1 MLTHHVCYSSYADRS
16 KPRPLEVAT
25 AEDRMLSYQ
34 KLPQWLQISL
44 AFPLIFL
51 NGWLIG
57 LLYHFLQPISSIVIT
72 ACLVTFLLD
81 YPIAF
86 LERRGLPRALSI
98 GLVLIIAIALV
109 GAVGFGLLP
118 IVFQQLQEFVNRL
131 PAWLTAAQQQVDSLS
146 TLPIFQDI
154 PIELTNLT
162 AGLSERVTQTLQLA
176 SRKAIFLAV
185 ETINSALNLL
195 LILVLTILLVFS
207 GEPLWNGLWSWLPAP
222 WRERIQDSLKQ
233 SFQSY
238 FAGQAIVSTIQ
249 GVSLMTVFLLLQIP
263 FGLLFGLTIGFAS
276 LIPFGGTLTIIV
288 ISSLLALQN
297 IWLGL
302 KVLLVAIV
310 VGQIIENAIAPRL
323 MSGMTG
329 LNPAIVFISVLT
341 GSQVGGLL
349 GLLLAVPTAGFIKRI
364 ADALKER
371 ANPQLENSKLDSDL
385 VSSP

>member
-1 MLTHHVCYSSYADRS
+1 
-16 KPRPLEVAT
+16 
-25 AEDRMLSYQ
+25 MLSYQ
-34 KLPQWLQISL
+34 KLPQWLKFSL
-44 AFPLIFL
+44 TFPLVFL
-51 NGWLIG
+51 NGWLIV
-57 LLYHFLQPISSIVIT
+57 LLYHSLQPISSIVIA

-86 LERRGLPRALSI
+86 LERRGLPRVWAI
-98 GLVLIIAIALV
+98 GLVLAIAIVLV

-118 IVFQQLQEFVNRL
+118 IVFRQLEEFVNRL
-131 PAWLTAAQQQVDSLS
+131 PAWFAAAQQQVSNLS

-162 AGLSERVTQTLQLA
+162 TGLSDRVTQALQLA
-176 SRKAIFLAV
+176 SRKAIFLALD
-185 ETINSALNLL
+185 TINSALNLL
-195 LILVLTILLVFS
+195 LILVLTILLVFN
-207 GEPLWNGLWSWLPAP
+207 GETLWKGLWSWFPSP
-222 WRERIQDSLKQ
+222 WNERIQDSLRQ

-249 GVSLMTVFLLLQIP
+249 GVALMTVFLLLQIP

-276 LIPFGGTLTIIV
+276 LIPFGGTLTVIV

-310 VGQIIENAIAPRL
+310 VGQIIDNAIAPRL

-329 LNPAIVFISVLT
+329 LNPAVVFISVLT

-349 GLLLAVPTAGFIKRI
+349 GLLLAVPIAGFIKRI
-364 ADALKER
+364 ADSARRTLRER
-371 ANPQLENSKLDSDL
+371 IK
-385 VSSP
+385 SSE

>member
-1 MLTHHVCYSSYADRS
+1 
-16 KPRPLEVAT
+16 
-25 AEDRMLSYQ
+25 MLSYHN
-34 KLPQWLQISL
+34 LPQWLKVSL
-44 AFPLIFL
+44 AFPLVFL

-57 LLYHFLQPISSIVIT
+57 LLYHSLQPISSITIA

-86 LERRGLPRALSI
+86 LERRGLPRAWAI
-98 GLVLIIAIALV
+98 GLVLIVAIALV
-109 GAVGFGLLP
+109 GAIGFGLLP
-118 IVFQQLQEFVNRL
+118 IVFRQLEEFVNRL
-131 PAWLTAAQQQVDSLS
+131 PAWLAAAQQQVSNLS

-154 PIELTNLT
+154 PIDLTNLT
-162 AGLSERVTQTLQLA
+162 TGLTDRVTQTLQLA
-176 SRKAIFLAV
+176 SRKAIFLALD
-185 ETINSALNLL
+185 TINSALNLL

-207 GEPLWNGLWSWLPAP
+207 GKSLWCGLWSWLPAP
-222 WRERIQDSLKQ
+222 WNDRIQDSLRQ

-276 LIPFGGTLTIIV
+276 LIPFGGTVTIIV

-302 KVLLVAIV
+302 KVLLVAVV
-310 VGQIIENAIAPRL
+310 VGQIVENAVAPRL

-329 LNPAIVFISVLT
+329 LNPAVVFISVLT
-341 GSQVGGLL
+341 GSQIGGLL
-349 GLLLAVPTAGFIKRI
+349 GLLLAVPTASFIKRI
-364 ADALKER
+364 ADSQKER
-371 ANPQLENSKLDSDL
+371 LSQRSSSSAPDVLVGSTEN
-385 VSSP
+385 

>member
-1 MLTHHVCYSSYADRS
+1 
-16 KPRPLEVAT
+16 
-25 AEDRMLSYQ
+25 MLSYQ
-34 KLPQWLQISL
+34 KLPQWVKVSL

-51 NGWLIG
+51 NGWLLG
-57 LLYHFLQPISSIVIT
+57 LLYHFLQPISSIVVT
-72 ACLVTFLLD
+72 ACLMTFLLD

-86 LERRGLPRALSI
+86 LERRGLPRALAI
-98 GLVLIIAIALV
+98 GLVLVIAVALV
-109 GAVGFGLLP
+109 GAVSFGLLP
-118 IVFQQLQEFVNRL
+118 IVFRQLEEFVNRL
-131 PAWLTAAQQQVDSLS
+131 PAWLAAAQQQVTNLS
-146 TLPIFQDI
+146 TLPIFQNI

-162 AGLSERVTQTLQLA
+162 AGLSDRVTQTIQLA
-176 SRKAIFLAV
+176 SRKAIFLALD
-185 ETINSALNLL
+185 TINSALNLL

-207 GEPLWNGLWSWLPAP
+207 GESLWRGLWSWLPAP
-222 WRERIQDSLKQ
+222 WNDRLQDSLRQ

-288 ISSLLALQN
+288 ISSLLALQD

-302 KVLLVAIV
+302 KVLAVAIT

-329 LNPAIVFISVLT
+329 LNPAVVFISVLT

-349 GLLLAVPTAGFIKRI
+349 GLLLAVPTAGFIKRL
-364 ADALKER
+364 ADSLKER
-371 ANPQLENSKLDSDL
+371 LHQQFRSSEPDSLVVKSPNNSLS
-385 VSSP
+385 

>member
-1 MLTHHVCYSSYADRS
+1 MHPTGHSSYADKR
-16 KPRPLEVAT
+16 KTRPFELAT
-25 AEDRMLSYQ
+25 AEDRMLSYH
-34 KLPQWLQISL
+34 KLPQWLKVSL

-57 LLYHFLQPISSIVIT
+57 LLYHFLQPISSIVIA

-86 LERRGLPRALSI
+86 LERRGLPRTLAI
-98 GLVLIIAIALV
+98 GLVLIVAIALV
-109 GAVGFGLLP
+109 GAIGFGLLP
-118 IVFQQLQEFVNRL
+118 IVFRQLEEFVNRL
-131 PAWLTAAQQQVDSLS
+131 PAWLAAAQEQVVDLS
-146 TLPIFQDI
+146 TLPIFQDL
-154 PIELTNLT
+154 PVDLASLTTGLT
-162 AGLSERVTQTLQLA
+162 DRVTQTLQLA
-176 SRKAIFLAV
+176 SRKAIFLALD
-185 ETINSALNLL
+185 TINSALNLL

-207 GEPLWNGLWSWLPAP
+207 GKSLWSGLLGWLPAP
-222 WRERIQDSLKQ
+222 WNDRIQDSLRQ

-276 LIPFGGTLTIIV
+276 LIPFGGTLTIII

-302 KVLLVAIV
+302 KVLLVAVI
-310 VGQIIENAIAPRL
+310 VGQIVENAVAPRL

-349 GLLLAVPTAGFIKRI
+349 GLLLAVPTASFIKRI
-364 ADALKER
+364 ADRFRSSTPNEI
-371 ANPQLENSKLDSDL
+371 
-385 VSSP
+385 VSSIDS